1 MGEGEQGE
9 EEDAILLEMMGHPET
24 VENYDAAKKTE
35 IPLVDCPLE
44 GCKHTQDFIRRLHV
58 DRENVLGAA
67 TSPPDADD
75 DTMMV
80 DPFSRDWYR
89 NEVYYRIVYE
99 SLIDEISRPG
109 DKRPRCAAQE
119 QFGGRFA
126 LGMVASVAFS
136 VENAGIATTWSDA
149 NAVRLFAG
157 GMWRCSFD
165 AAVTKENHDALAAQ
179 LLAPTPNEIDS
190 DRASQSAPRVFALL
204 TLRYADGHPLSS
216 KKKPF
221 RFWLDPAVISHATA
235 EARRANSDDLRLPI
249 IFRGQLLTNE
259 KRRVSIKNGGAC
271 AIRCSRAGRVEGV
284 RVSLA
289 VDELERDVHVDDL

>member
-1 MGEGEQGE
+1 MTTDQDGVKYPLMGKNEERVKEGQRTREQKLS
-9 EEDAILLEMMGHPET
+9 LLGLY
-24 VENYDAAKKTE
+24 ENYDAAKKTE

-44 GCKHTQDFIRRLHV
+44 GCKHTQ
-58 DRENVLGAA
+58 
-67 TSPPDADD
+67 
-75 DTMMV
+75 
-80 DPFSRDWYR
+80 
-89 NEVYYRIVYE
+89 VYYRIVYE